1 MRLGIA
7 LIAAG
12 IVVGA
17 LAALAIGAVAGE
29 DGSGRAVSEFEIT
42 PALAGGP
49 RGAALLTFEDGRLR
63 GRVLVWGLEPNTRH
77 AVHFHGPDS
86 ACGEKADPVAIHPD
100 LVADGDGTA
109 SARVDI
115 RTPTNVLGPGF
126 YYNVH
131 AEPSTV
137 ADNPEIACGD
147 VRRVP

>member
-12 IVVGA
+12 IVVGV
-17 LAALAIGAVAGE
+17 LATLAIGAVAGE
-29 DGSGRAVSEFEIT
+29 NGNGRTVSEFEIT
-42 PALAGGP
+42 PSLAGGP
-49 RGAALLTFEDGRLR
+49 RGVALLTFEDGRLR
-63 GRVLVWGLEPNTRH
+63 GRVLVSGLEPNTRH

-86 ACGEKADPVAIHPD
+86 ACGEKADPVAVHPD
-100 LVADGDGTA
+100 LVADAEGTA
-109 SARVDI
+109 SARVDVS
-115 RTPTNVLGPGF
+115 TPTNVLEAGF